1 MIFFRKDPL
10 IKNAEL
16 LVPTARMAAR
26 WSFSAA
32 DREFFFLKNGEIV
45 RWDFTL
51 TVAGVFIGSTML
63 KEHTVGAA
71 RKKRAMRAILK
82 AVDAWDSTGRLGF
95 ENCRASFR
103 KNYDHM
109 IGQGLE
115 PEFISANAI
124 GMWIAWELLER
135 IPTGEDE
142 RRFVTYIGLFVIQG
156 FSGFWFEGLRK
167 GGR

>member
-1 MIFFRKDPL
+1 MIFFGKDPL

-32 DREFFFLKNGEIV
+32 DKEFSFLKNGEIA

-63 KEHTVGAA
+63 KQYNVGAA
-71 RKKRAMRAILK
+71 RKERALR
-82 AVDAWDSTGRLGF
+82 AVDKALSAWDAMGRLGL
-95 ENCRASFR
+95 ENCRASFD

-109 IGQGLE
+109 AKRAFE
-115 PEFISANAI
+115 PQVISANAI
-124 GMWIAWELLER
+124 GMWVAWQLLER
-135 IPTGEDE
+135 RPTEDE
-142 RRFVTYIGLFVIQG
+142 RRFVTYIGLYIIQG
-156 FSGFWFEGLRK
+156 FSGFWFEGLGK
-167 GGR
+167 AGR